1 MFTESNFGYSSPKL
15 PNITGGFGA
24 GGSVYGSSIDSC
36 FGAFYKN
43 SLRGNSAFAAD
54 SKWGYWG
61 GVTLDASRSSNIYQ
75 DVQTVQPPSLNYRV
89 YTYYA

>member
-1 MFTESNFGYSSPKL
+1 M

-24 GGSVYGSSIDSC
+24 NGSNWGSSIANW
-36 FGAFYKN
+36 FGAFYPN
-43 SLRGNSAFAAD
+43 NLGGSSFFSAD
-54 SKWGYWG
+54 SKGAHNG
-61 GVTLDASRSSNIYQ
+61 ATLDASRSSNIYQ

>member
-1 MFTESNFGYSSPKL
+1 M

-24 GGSVYGSSIDSC
+24 NGSKRGPSIANW
-36 FGAFYKN
+36 FGAFFAN
-43 SLRGNSAFAAD
+43 NLGGSSWFAAD
-54 SKWGYWG
+54 SSGACHG
-61 GVTLDASRSSNIYQ
+61 ATLDASRSSNIYQ